1 MYALHESV
9 AVLRTWDAM
18 FRTHATATPPP
29 PGPASESSSGIVTEP
44 SSEDENRTGRGREL
58 GLAVFEWMAAGG
70 GVVPNTFAFNLLLEA
85 CANTDHTQDAL
96 RVFGWMLLGKGFT
109 EGVHLPDTITFNI
122 MIKLCQRTGLLSA
135 GGRAVDRS
143 SPEAV
148 QEAQMRHLGLQ
159 AASSCT
165 QQTPTELISS
175 ASTNERSLNHLGQ
188 HTILPPK
195 LKAGSGFDNLGPGSW
210 QATLD
215 ISKESL
221 MLAMDLATRYT
232 PAAAF
237 PKVVESD
244 ASRCR

>member
-1 MYALHESV
+1 
-9 AVLRTWDAM
+9 M
-18 FRTHATATPPP
+18 FRTKTTAAPPPP
-29 PGPASESSSGIVTEP
+29 PGPASESSSGIITEP
-44 SSEDENRTGRGREL
+44 SSEYENRTGRGREL
-58 GLAVFEWMAAGG
+58 GLAVFEWMAAGGG

-109 EGVHLPDTITFNI
+109 EEVHLPDTVTFNI

-135 GGRAVDRS
+135 GSRAVDRL

-159 AASSCT
+159 AASPSSST
-165 QQTPTELISS
+165 QQTDPTEELVSS

-188 HTILPPK
+188 HTVLPPK

-210 QATLD
+210 KTTLD

-232 PAAAF
+232 PNRRRL
-237 PKVVESD
+237 VD
-244 ASRCR
+244 G